1 MFRKVAATLVIASL
15 AASPAV
21 ASTRLFCRFTGA
33 EIVGCSEQQVVQRT
47 TVREKGC
54 CEHRTLQPL
63 GAVRPEASGQFTAPT
78 LVALPVVVPVSPT
91 TLPSSPALP
100 SLGAVPT
107 GPPAFLT
114 HRALLI

>member
-1 MFRKVAATLVIASL
+1 MLRKLAAALVITSL

-33 EIVGCSEQQVVQRT
+33 EIVGCSEQQVPQRA
-47 TVREKGC
+47 TVRQEGC
-54 CEHRTLQPL
+54 CEHRSLQTV
-63 GAVRPEASGQFTAPT
+63 GAAKLEGVGQFVAPS
-78 LVALPVVVPVSPT
+78 LVALPVVTPVGLT
-91 TLPSSPALP
+91 TLLSSPAIR
-100 SLGAVPT
+100 SLGAVPA

>member
-1 MFRKVAATLVIASL
+1 MFRRSAAALVVASL

-21 ASTRLFCRFTGA
+21 ASTRLFCRFTGV
-33 EIVGCSEQQVVQRT
+33 EIVGCPEQQVVQQA
-47 TVREKGC
+47 TVRENGC

-63 GAVRPEASGQFTAPT
+63 DATRPEAATQFTAPT
-78 LVALPVVVPVSPT
+78 LAVLPAVVPVLLT
-91 TLPSSPALP
+91 RLLSSRALP
-100 SLGAVPT
+100 SLGTVPI